1 MHSLKTAL
9 VTGGTGAIGKAIAK
23 LIAEKPGYEV
33 VILARNAQKALD
45 AVEYLIRATGNQNI
59 RYVLADLS
67 RKEEIENLADSWNRP
82 LHVLVNNAG
91 VTPPHREET
100 PEGIEMQWA
109 TNVLGYFW
117 MMKYFIPHLK
127 QSPPARIVN
136 VASYWAG
143 GLDLDDPEFKHR
155 HYNNDTAYRQ
165 SKQADRMLTV
175 AFANILK
182 THDFTVNVCHP
193 GDVHSTL
200 STNLGFGGHESPEEG
215 ADTPAW
221 LATSQEVE
229 GITGKY
235 FEHRHLTNCPFG
247 RNKKEVEKLYELCTR
262 Y

>member
-9 VTGGTGAIGKAIAK
+9 ITGGTGAIGKAIAR

-33 VILARNAQKALD
+33 IILARNPNKAED
-45 AVEYLIRATGNQNI
+45 TVDYLKNVTGNQQI
-59 RYVLADLS
+59 SYVLANLS
-67 RKEEIENLADSWNRP
+67 EKEEIKKLAGLWDKP

-91 VTPPHREET
+91 VTPRRREET

-109 TNVLGYFW
+109 TNVLGYFR

-127 QSPPARIVN
+127 KSAPARIVN

-143 GLDLDDPEFKHR
+143 DLDMADPEFKYR
-155 HYNNDTAYRQ
+155 HYNNNTAYRQ

-175 AFANILK
+175 AFADMLK
-182 THDFTVNVCHP
+182 THNITVNVCHP
-193 GDVHSTL
+193 GDVRSRL
-200 STNLGFGGHESPEEG
+200 STDLGFGGHESPEEG

-221 LATSQEVE
+221 LATSPEVE
-229 GITGKY
+229 GVTGKY
-235 FEHRHLTNCPFG
+235 FEHRHMTNCPFG
-247 RNKKEVEKLYELCTR
+247 QNKEQVEKLFELCDK